1 MVMQRWNIAISG
13 FGAIGKTIAGLLE
26 DRKAHYAQRYGADV
40 RLTAVCGSRAGL
52 YAPDGLQGPWGS
64 DRGSLQPGLTGTDF
78 IEQTH
83 ADVLIDAG
91 PTDYET
97 GGAAYGYLRSA
108 LSHGMHAIA
117 VSKGALIFDLAGLR
131 ALAVANGVALKFSG
145 ATAAAL
151 PTLDLIEYNLAG
163 CRVLK
168 IEGIFTATT
177 NYVLSRMMDGFEFDH
192 ALSEAQQRG
201 MAEPDPRF
209 DIEGWDTACKI
220 ALIANASLGASIRLN
235 DIERQGIDHLT
246 QRDMQT
252 WKAAGMVPKLVGEI
266 IPGERELRAAVVL
279 RGYPHDHPFARVGA
293 SMKAISIH
301 SDAMG
306 EVTALC
312 RTSPLATAAAALKDF
327 EHILM
332 KR

>member
-1 MVMQRWNIAISG
+1 M
-13 FGAIGKTIAGLLE
+13 
-26 DRKAHYAQRYGADV
+26 
-40 RLTAVCGSRAGL
+40 
-52 YAPDGLQGPWGS
+52 
-64 DRGSLQPGLTGTDF
+64 TGTDF
-78 IEQTH
+78 IERTH

-91 PTDYET
+91 PTDYQT
-97 GGAAYGYLRSA
+97 GGAPYAYLRSA

-131 ALAVANGVALKFSG
+131 TLAAANGVALKFSG

-151 PTLDLIEYNLAG
+151 PTLDLIEHNLAG

-177 NYVLSRMMDGFEFDH
+177 NYVLSRMMDGIELQD

-201 MAEPDPRF
+201 MAEPDPHF
-209 DIEGWDTACKI
+209 DMEGWDSACKI
-220 ALIANASLGASIRLN
+220 ALIANASLGANIRLN
-235 DIERQGIDHLT
+235 DVERQGISHVT
-246 QRDMQT
+246 QDDIRA
-252 WKAAGMVPKLVGEI
+252 WKSENLVPKLIGEI
-266 IPGERELRAAVVL
+266 VPGEQSPKAAVAL
-279 RGYPHDHPFARVGA
+279 RIYPSSHPFAQVGE
-293 SMKAISIH
+293 SMKAISVH

-306 EVTALC
+306 EITALC

>member
-1 MVMQRWNIAISG
+1 MQRWNIAISG
-13 FGAIGKTIAGLLE
+13 FGAIGRTIAELLE
-26 DRKAHYAQRYGADV
+26 RRRDHYAQRYDADV
-40 RLTAVCGSRAGL
+40 RLIAVCGSRSGL
-52 YAPDGLQGPWGS
+52 YAPDGLQEPWAI
-64 DRGSLQPGLTGTDF
+64 DRRDLQAGMTGADF
-78 IEQTH
+78 IERTH

-91 PTDYET
+91 PTDYQT
-97 GGAAYGYLRSA
+97 GGAPYSYLRSA
-108 LSHGMHAIA
+108 LSNGMHAIA

-131 ALAVANGVALKFSG
+131 AIAAANGVKLKFSG

-151 PTLDLIEYNLAG
+151 PTLDLIEHNLAG

-177 NYVLSRMMDGFEFDH
+177 NYVLSRMTDGIALQH

-209 DIEGWDTACKI
+209 DMEGWDTACKI
-220 ALIANASLGASIRLN
+220 ALIANASLGADIRLN
-235 DIERQGIDHLT
+235 DVQRQGIDHVT
-246 QRDMQT
+246 QSDIRA
-252 WKAAGMVPKLVGEI
+252 WKADGLVPKLIGEI
-266 IPGERELRAAVVL
+266 LPGEAGPKAVVAL
-279 RGYPHDHPFARVGA
+279 RTYARDHPFAQVGA

-301 SDAMG
+301 SDDMG
-306 EVTALC
+306 VVTALC
-312 RTSPLATAAAALKDF
+312 RTGPLETAAAALKDF

>member
-1 MVMQRWNIAISG
+1 MQRWNIAISG
-13 FGAIGKTIAGLLE
+13 FGAIGRTIAGLLGE
-26 DRKAHYAQRYGADV
+26 RKAHYAQRYDADV

-52 YAPDGLQGPWGS
+52 YASDGLQGV
-64 DRGSLQPGLTGTDF
+64 RGPERESLQAGLTGTDF

-83 ADVLIDAG
+83 AHVLIDAG

-97 GGAAYGYLRSA
+97 GGPAYQYLRGA
-108 LSHGMHAIA
+108 LSLGMHAIA

-131 ALAVANGVALKFSG
+131 SLAAANGVALKFSG

-151 PTLDLIEYNLAG
+151 PTLDLIEHNLAG
-163 CRVLK
+163 CRILR

-177 NYVLSRMMDGFEFDH
+177 NYVLSRMMEGIDLQD
-192 ALSEAQQRG
+192 ALSEAQQCG

-209 DIEGWDTACKI
+209 DTAGWDTACKI
-220 ALIANASLGASIRLN
+220 ALIANASLGADLRLS
-235 DIERQGIDHLT
+235 DVKRQGIDHLT
-246 QRDMQT
+246 QRDIQI
-252 WKAAGMVPKLVGEI
+252 WKAAGMTPKLVGQI
-266 IPGERELRAAVVL
+266 ISGEGGLKAEVVL
-279 RGYPHDHPFARVGA
+279 RTYPQDHPFARVGA
-293 SMKAISIH
+293 SMKAISVH

-306 EVTALC
+306 EVTAIC